1 MVQFFLH
8 KNTQKNASEFL
19 TTDGLTRRLHTEQD
33 DWHQWV
39 KKQQCVA
46 SICSRFQI
54 IFPSQGLGVQTTFLI
69 YPLIQQGVG
78 LDRWAVCR
86 YCGLYGLYARHSGS
100 FIASNT
106 HNKSPNPKKPFSLK
120 SFVVCLVVFLESP
133 TASPAE
139 RLQITRSAASWHWAW
154 CRRGI
159 ENRTSR
165 DVRWLVL
172 WKVCVD
178 RCRRWELLPC
188 PGIFLG
194 LLIDRTSHGAIL
206 HRALPGKVP
215 LFLWEDKAWQLINTC
230 INKAQL
236 YDHQQ

>member
-8 KNTQKNASEFL
+8 KNTQKNASEFR
-19 TTDGLTRRLHTEQD
+19 TTDDLTWRLHTEQD

-54 IFPSQGLGVQTTFLI
+54 IFPTQGLGVQTAFLI

-86 YCGLYGLYARHSGS
+86 YCGLYGLYARHSAS
-100 FIASNT
+100 FIANNT
-106 HNKSPNPKKPFSLK
+106 HNKSPNPNPKKKTFSLK
-120 SFVVCLVVFLESP
+120 SSVVCSVVFLESL

-139 RLQITRSAASWHWAW
+139 QQQITHSAAHRHWAW

-159 ENRTSR
+159 EKSHFPRRSLACFVESLCWSMQTVGAVTLS
-165 DVRWLVL
+165 WHFS
-172 WKVCVD
+172 WAVD
-178 RCRRWELLPC
+178 WQDFPRCHSSPSPSWQGPSVS
-188 PGIFLG
+188 LG
-194 LLIDRTSHGAIL
+194 RQSVTA
-206 HRALPGKVP
+206 
-215 LFLWEDKAWQLINTC
+215 
-230 INKAQL
+230 
-236 YDHQQ
+236 HQYMHQ